1 MRRRRKV
8 VIASAAVV
16 ALVAAAVVWKIA
28 TRKDDPCPGYD
39 VVYDGY
45 GHVSCEEGTVKIQP
59 RSAARKQDTHAGL
72 VVAGGQS
79 SAGKVGAS
87 MQTTDQVRDGQP
99 NPWEVGW
106 FLWRYQDPQH
116 FYAVVLKPNG
126 WEVSKQDPAYPGGQR
141 FLASGKTPTFPL
153 GSKHTVT
160 VTPIDDEAGF
170 LVSANGKDLAK
181 VVDKERPYKKESGPL
196 HRRRG
201 RDLQRHTNGT
211 RFPLTAGAR
220 SAPRSD

>member
-126 WEVSKQDPAYPGGQR
+126 WEVSKQDPA
-141 FLASGKTPTFPL
+141 
-153 GSKHTVT
+153 
-160 VTPIDDEAGF
+160 
-170 LVSANGKDLAK
+170 
-181 VVDKERPYKKESGPL
+181 
-196 HRRRG
+196 
-201 RDLQRHTNGT
+201 
-211 RFPLTAGAR
+211 
-220 SAPRSD
+220 

>member
-72 VVAGGQS
+72 VVASPPRAKWAPPCRRPIRCGMVNPTH
-79 SAGKVGAS
+79 GK
-87 MQTTDQVRDGQP
+87 
-99 NPWEVGW
+99 
-106 FLWRYQDPQH
+106 
-116 FYAVVLKPNG
+116 
-126 WEVSKQDPAYPGGQR
+126 
-141 FLASGKTPTFPL
+141 
-153 GSKHTVT
+153 
-160 VTPIDDEAGF
+160 
-170 LVSANGKDLAK
+170 
-181 VVDKERPYKKESGPL
+181 
-196 HRRRG
+196 
-201 RDLQRHTNGT
+201 
-211 RFPLTAGAR
+211 
-220 SAPRSD
+220 

>member
-28 TRKDDPCPGYD
+28 TRKDDLCPGYD

-181 VVDKERPYKKESGPL
+181 VVDKERPYKK
-196 HRRRG
+196 G
-201 RDLQRHTNGT
+201 RVALYTEDAAVT
-211 RFPLTAGAR
+211 F
-220 SAPRSD
+220 SDIRTGRASR

>member
-106 FLWRYQDPQH
+106 FLWRY
-116 FYAVVLKPNG
+116 
-126 WEVSKQDPAYPGGQR
+126 
-141 FLASGKTPTFPL
+141 
-153 GSKHTVT
+153 
-160 VTPIDDEAGF
+160 
-170 LVSANGKDLAK
+170 
-181 VVDKERPYKKESGPL
+181 
-196 HRRRG
+196 
-201 RDLQRHTNGT
+201 
-211 RFPLTAGAR
+211 
-220 SAPRSD
+220 